1 MEKIRVGGI
10 LDNSLA
16 NGKGLRT
23 VIFLSGC
30 IHKCKGCHNK
40 ELQDFNF
47 GIEMTEEEIFARI
60 EKNAG
65 LIKGVTLSGGD
76 PMEQPIKVV
85 NLCKRIKNLGLNIW
99 CYTGYSFEEI
109 LKSEEK
115 KSLLQE
121 VDVLVDGIFDLTKK
135 SEKLKYVGSSNQRI
149 IDVKKSLETKEVV
162 LLNF

>member
-47 GIEMTEEEIFARI
+47 TI
-60 EKNAG
+60 
-65 LIKGVTLSGGD
+65 
-76 PMEQPIKVV
+76 
-85 NLCKRIKNLGLNIW
+85 
-99 CYTGYSFEEI
+99 Y
-109 LKSEEK
+109 
-115 KSLLQE
+115 
-121 VDVLVDGIFDLTKK
+121 
-135 SEKLKYVGSSNQRI
+135 
-149 IDVKKSLETKEVV
+149 
-162 LLNF
+162 